1 MGMPS
6 SPHHRILRFFRSVA
20 FMASLPII
28 CLGQTC
34 SAPSQYP
41 KYANLDL
48 LSLAQGRDATAQY
61 LLATKILAHEP
72 SPDEIQSGLK
82 WLRASADQNEPE
94 AQFYLGYLYEKGK
107 FVPQDYALAFQN
119 YCAAALLH
127 YGPAENNL
135 ASLYQHGQGVPRN
148 STQAFQWY
156 LAAAQDGD
164 PTGQINLATLYYRG
178 EGISQDYAETIRWL
192 RTSADAGCSHAQNN
206 LAYFYFYGVVVQ
218 RDYVEAAR
226 LLQLAAQQNL
236 VRAQTNLAN
245 LYSHGQGVSLDYVAA
260 FVWYSRAVAGGDK
273 SAARSRE
280 NLARVMTK
288 KQLDQAKAYLMSSP
302 PGMTIE
308 AAKPSIPPAS
318 LLDLD

>member
-1 MGMPS
+1 MPS

-164 PTGQINLATLYYRG
+164 PTGQLNLATLYYRG
-178 EGISQDYAETIRWL
+178 EGISQDYEETVRWL
-192 RTSADAGCSHAQNN
+192 RASADAGCSHAQNN
-206 LAYFYFYGVVVQ
+206 LAYFYFYGIVVQ
-218 RDYVEAAR
+218 RDYVAAAR

>member
-6 SPHHRILRFFRSVA
+6 SLLPFFRSVA

-34 SAPSQYP
+34 SPPSQYP

-48 LSLAQGRDATAQY
+48 LSRAQGRDATAQY
-61 LLATKILAHEP
+61 LVATKILAHDP
-72 SPDEIQSGLK
+72 SPGEIESGIK
-82 WLRASADQNEPE
+82 WLRASAAQNEPE
-94 AQFYLGYLYEKGK
+94 AEFYLGYLYEMGK
-107 FVPQDYALAFQN
+107 FLPQDHALAFQN
-119 YCAAALLH
+119 YRAAALMH

-135 ASLYQHGQGVPRN
+135 ASLYQHGQGVPRDP
-148 STQAFQWY
+148 TEALQWY
-156 LAAAQDGD
+156 LASAQDGD

-178 EGISQDYAETIRWL
+178 EDISQDYEKTVRWL
-192 RTSADAGCSHAQNN
+192 RASADAGCSHAQNN
-206 LAYFYFYGVVVQ
+206 LAYFYFYGIVVQ
-218 RDYVEAAR
+218 RDYVAAAR

-273 SAARSRE
+273 SAGRSRE
-280 NLARVMTK
+280 DLARMMTK
-288 KQLDQAKAYLMSSP
+288 KQLDQAKEYLISSP

-308 AAKPSIPPAS
+308 AAKPSTPTAS

>member
-1 MGMPS
+1 MPS

-164 PTGQINLATLYYRG
+164 PTGQINLATRYYRG

-302 PGMTIE
+302 PGLTIE

>member
-1 MGMPS
+1 MPS

-280 NLARVMTK
+280 NLARAMTK

>member
-1 MGMPS
+1 MPS
-6 SPHHRILRFFRSVA
+6 SLLPFFRSVA

-34 SAPSQYP
+34 SPPSQYP

-48 LSLAQGRDATAQY
+48 PSRAQGRDATAQY
-61 LLATKILAHEP
+61 LLATKILAHDP
-72 SPDEIQSGLK
+72 SPGEIESGIK
-82 WLRASADQNEPE
+82 WLRASAVQNEPE

-107 FVPQDYALAFQN
+107 FLPQDYALAFQN
-119 YCAAALLH
+119 YRAAALMH

-135 ASLYQHGQGVPRN
+135 ASLYQHGQGVPRDP
-148 STQAFQWY
+148 TQAFQWY
-156 LAAAQDGD
+156 LASAEDGD

-178 EGISQDYAETIRWL
+178 EGISQDYEKAVRWL
-192 RTSADAGCSHAQNN
+192 RASADAGCSHAQNN
-206 LAYFYFYGVVVQ
+206 LAYFYFYGIVVQ
-218 RDYVEAAR
+218 RDYVAAAR

-245 LYSHGQGVSLDYVAA
+245 LYSHGQGVSVDYVAA

-280 NLARVMTK
+280 NLARMMTK
-288 KQLDQAKAYLMSSP
+288 KQLDQAKAYLISSP

-308 AAKPSIPPAS
+308 AAKPSTPTAS

>member
-1 MGMPS
+1 MPS
-6 SPHHRILRFFRSVA
+6 NLLPFFRSVA

-28 CLGQTC
+28 CLGQT
-34 SAPSQYP
+34 SSPLSQYP
-41 KYANLDL
+41 NYANVDL
-48 LSLAQGRDATAQY
+48 LSLAQKRDATAQY
-61 LLATKILAHEP
+61 LLATKILAHDP
-72 SPDEIQSGLK
+72 SPGEIESGIK
-82 WLRASADQNEPE
+82 WLRASAAQNKPE

-107 FVPQDYALAFQN
+107 FVPLDYALAFQN
-119 YCAAALLH
+119 YRAAALMH

-148 STQAFQWY
+148 SAQAFQWY
-156 LAAAQDGD
+156 LASAQDGD

-178 EGISQDYAETIRWL
+178 EGISQDYEETVRWL
-192 RTSADAGCSHAQNN
+192 RASAEAGCSHAQNN

-226 LLQLAAQQNL
+226 LLQMAAQQNL
-236 VRAQTNLAN
+236 ARAQTNLAN
-245 LYSHGQGVSLDYVAA
+245 LYSHGQGVSQDYVAA
-260 FVWYSRAVAGGDK
+260 FEWYSRAVAGGDK

-288 KQLDQAKAYLMSSP
+288 KQLDQAKAYLISSP
-302 PGMTIE
+302 PEMTID
-308 AAKPSIPPAS
+308 AAKPRTPTAS

>member
-1 MGMPS
+1 MPS

-164 PTGQINLATLYYRG
+164 PTGQINLATRYYRG

-245 LYSHGQGVSLDYVAA
+245 LYPRGQGVSLDYVAA